1 MIDKY
6 LFKQVFSV
14 AVAVILLVTFY
25 ILLAIDMTTP
35 TQNFIT
41 PMILIII
48 SITVLAIFS
57 EIVNIEENII
67 KTVNKSKKGG
77 GRK

>member
-57 EIVNIEENII
+57 EIVNIEENIM